1 MFSQRIQAQF
11 QQFQAFVASLNIERD
26 ENLGENEDEKSGKE
40 LTRDQFDLRKI
51 IVVVT
56 TSGKL
61 FGLDTIGKNV
71 AYCDVYTILLHT
83 PNFLRFY
90 GITLSQQPFM
100 IPEVLS

>member
-26 ENLGENEDEKSGKE
+26 ENLGENEDQKNGEE

-56 TSGKL
+56 KSGKL
-61 FGLDTIGKNV
+61 FGLDTIGKNELFMLC
-71 AYCDVYTILLHT
+71 AYCIIIMHTSLRILDVL
-83 PNFLRFY
+83 
-90 GITLSQQPFM
+90 
-100 IPEVLS
+100 

>member
-26 ENLGENEDEKSGKE
+26 ENLGENEDQKNGEE

-56 TSGKL
+56 ASGKL
-61 FGLDTIGKNV
+61 FGLDTIGNNV
-71 AYCDVYTILLHT
+71 TSSDMIVCTIFFQMSVVEIITFLTLL
-83 PNFLRFY
+83 F
-90 GITLSQQPFM
+90 I
-100 IPEVLS
+100 